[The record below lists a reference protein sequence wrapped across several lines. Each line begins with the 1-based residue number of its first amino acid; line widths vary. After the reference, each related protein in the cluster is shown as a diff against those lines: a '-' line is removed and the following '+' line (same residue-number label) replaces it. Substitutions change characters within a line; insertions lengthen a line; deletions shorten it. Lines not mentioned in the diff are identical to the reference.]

1 MASVDRHDLDVFDFM
16 SGGCRAGLYNASL
29 HFLSRRPSL
38 NELTSTQHKGP
49 FGGTPWH
56 RRVPA
61 RIEVL
66 SQALRGWPAGQ
77 RWPFWY
83 SLRCALLI
91 VFHARARSAASLASD
106 REAIHSFSRSSFR

>member
-1 MASVDRHDLDVFDFM
+1 MTR
-16 SGGCRAGLYNASL
+16 GRAGLSHAPL

-56 RRVPA
+56 RRVLA

-66 SQALRGWPAGQ
+66 S
-77 RWPFWY
+77 
-83 SLRCALLI
+83 
-91 VFHARARSAASLASD
+91 
-106 REAIHSFSRSSFR
+106 